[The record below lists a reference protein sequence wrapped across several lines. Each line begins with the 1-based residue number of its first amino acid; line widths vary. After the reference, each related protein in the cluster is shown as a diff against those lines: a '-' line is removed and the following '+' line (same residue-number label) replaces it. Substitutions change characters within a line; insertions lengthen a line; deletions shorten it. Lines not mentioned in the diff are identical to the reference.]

1 MLVRLQDV
9 HVFDA
14 VCSAEPAELQGRFRR
29 EVHCLSLDLVEAGR
43 SVAEALPE
51 VGCGSPRRRPM
62 SSSPIHPHHR
72 VSTGLPIR
80 TARDRRRWRRA
91 TRDAPSR
98 RCGSGT
104 SPRVLSEVRPDG
116 SPAARASWRLP
127 RPAVIRQDS
136 IARAGNAGSCLIR
149 GNLSSCAAA
158 TIFPSTTR
166 AAAESW

>member
-1 MLVRLQDV
+1 MLVRLQDM

-14 VCSAEPAELQGRFRR
+14 VCNAEPAELRERFRR
-29 EVHCLSLDLVEAGR
+29 EVHCLSLDLVKTGR

-51 VGCGSPRRRPM
+51 VGCASPRRRPM
-62 SSSPIHPHHR
+62 SSPILPHHR

-91 TRDAPSR
+91 TRDAPGR
-98 RCGSGT
+98 RSDSGT
-104 SPRVLSEVRPDG
+104 PRRVPCGGQPDG